1 MALIGIVCGGT
12 VKHGVFGLSLRNTS
26 SGFKCGYMDIIYLKD
41 LRIET
46 VIGLYEWEKRIR
58 QTLILDL
65 EMATDIRTAAAS
77 DAIADTLDYKAVSDR
92 VISFVQESRF
102 QLVETLAEQVA
113 TILLREFDVP
123 WLRLR
128 INKKGALRSV
138 RDVGVL
144 IERGQRPE

>member
-1 MALIGIVCGGT
+1 
-12 VKHGVFGLSLRNTS
+12 
-26 SGFKCGYMDIIYLKD
+26 MDIIYLND

-65 EMATDIRTAAAS
+65 EMATDIRAAAAS
-77 DAIADTLDYKAVSDR
+77 DAIGDTLDYKAVSER
-92 VISFVQESRF
+92 VIAFVQDSRP
-102 QLVETLAEQVA
+102 QLIETLAEQIA
-113 TILLREFDVP
+113 AIILEEFKVP

-128 INKKGALRSV
+128 INKKGALRDV

-144 IERGQRPE
+144 IERGQRPC

>member
-1 MALIGIVCGGT
+1 
-12 VKHGVFGLSLRNTS
+12 
-26 SGFKCGYMDIIYLKD
+26 MDIIYLKD

-58 QTLILDL
+58 QTLVFDL
-65 EMATDIRTAAAS
+65 EMATDIRAAAAT

-92 VISFVQESRF
+92 VIAFVQQSRF

-113 TILLREFDVP
+113 GIILREFDVP

-144 IERGQRPE
+144 IERGRRPD